1 SCCPPAAYQ
10 EPVGGGRHLHQHP
23 VEACENRN
31 PAGIV
36 ATNIQAGGIFGMVD
50 DGRVEDVTQVR
61 RAATRSRTTT
71 DQRLKPSAAESG
83 GLGPGEP
90 PQAHQFGWGVRRA
103 DRPVP
108 NLRDEGVSA
117 VNSEA
122 AKTAADRRF
131 GL

>member
-1 SCCPPAAYQ
+1 
-10 EPVGGGRHLHQHP
+10 
-23 VEACENRN
+23 
-31 PAGIV
+31 
-36 ATNIQAGGIFGMVD
+36 MVD

-90 PQAHQFGWGVRRA
+90 PQAHQFGWGVSRA

-131 GL
+131 GLVGGVELRDVPLNGRFREDRCRVTRQMFLYGLLAALRRIR